1 LLENSGNVIATG
13 KMLRSRLAYRLAG
26 AGLVSQED
34 MTSAA
39 AAVEVF
45 NPNRPKPQITAAQ
58 TRFRFVVFI
67 KFCRSS

>member
-1 LLENSGNVIATG
+1 MCVAF
-13 KMLRSRLAYRLAG
+13 G
-26 AGLVSQED
+26 AAAAFLSL
-34 MTSAA
+34 SAA